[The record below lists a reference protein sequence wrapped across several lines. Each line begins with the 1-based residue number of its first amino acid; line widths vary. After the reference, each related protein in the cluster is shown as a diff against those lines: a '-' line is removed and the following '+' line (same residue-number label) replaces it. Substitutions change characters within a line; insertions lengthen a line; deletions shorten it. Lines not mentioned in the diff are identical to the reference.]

1 MSQTASNHPVLIRS
15 LTMIAALGGLLFG
28 YDTAVISGAVS
39 AIDFNFIAP
48 RGLPETE
55 ANFLSGSVI
64 SFALLGCIVGGLV
77 AGPISSRFGRRGGL
91 FVAALLFLVS
101 SLGSAYPEIGLGEI
115 GKMGPDALTQCIRVA
130 RMK

>member
-1 MSQTASNHPVLIRS
+1 MSQSAGNHPVLIRS

-55 ANFLSGSVI
+55 ANFLSGAVVSV
-64 SFALLGCIVGGLV
+64 AQLGCIVGGLV
-77 AGPISSRFGRRGGL
+77 AVPIWSGLGRRGG
-91 FVAALLFLVS
+91 
-101 SLGSAYPEIGLGEI
+101 
-115 GKMGPDALTQCIRVA
+115 Q
-130 RMK
+130 RMPASQRPATV